1 MEQWFYIG
9 KQFESIAASNKVKQS
24 FEDCNFIE
32 LWKKVARTLAAAKK
46 RTPKRVE
53 SINPEFEYYSLLF
66 ACKFAGKP
74 RKKANRQKET
84 KSFRQS
90 CPFQICLR
98 ASADGNAL
106 EATRMNLSHN
116 HEVSKELY
124 QSLPRQR
131 SLLLELLEEVRSAI
145 KLKTNNKPLRQKIEQ
160 ETGKMVTLKD
170 FSNIKCKSKLSLHT
184 NDIESIVEFLQ
195 KQGTSTVDVM
205 VDNENNFKALFY
217 DNLYMEN
224 MFDKFPEMILAD
236 ATYKLLDLRLP
247 AYLLLVIDGNGFS
260 EIAVLFL
267 VEEESKEVIS
277 SVVNKFKER
286 NEAWFKTKV
295 IMSDKDFIERE
306 IFSACFPEAGLL
318 ICLYHALLSFR
329 REIKCQKMGITSA
342 ECNRALEIIQPI
354 TYSKSEALY
363 NENVK
368 LLQDTKLDT
377 SIDYF
382 MENWDCI

>member
-1 MEQWFYIG
+1 MARFTNGHIG
-9 KQFESIAASNKVKQS
+9 QRFESIAALNEVTQS
-24 FEDCNFIE
+24 LEGCNFIE
-32 LWKKVARTLAAAKK
+32 LWKKDTRTLATATK

-53 SINPEFEYYSLLF
+53 SIKPKFEYYSLLF
-66 ACKFAGKP
+66 ACTFAGKP

-90 CPFQICLR
+90 CPFQIYLS
-98 ASADGNAL
+98 ASEDGNAL
-106 EATRMNLSHN
+106 EVTRMNLSHN

-131 SLLLELLEEVRSAI
+131 SLPFELLEEVKSAI
-145 KLKTNNKPLRQKIEQ
+145 KLKANNKLLRQKIEQ

-170 FSNIKCKSKLSLHT
+170 LSNIKYKSKLSLNK

-205 VDNENNFKALFY
+205 VDNENNFKALLY
-217 DNLYMEN
+217 QDLYMKN
-224 MFDKFPEMILAD
+224 MFDKYPEMILVD

-247 AYLLLVIDGNGFS
+247 VYLLLVIDGNGFS
-260 EIAVLFL
+260 EIVGLFL

-286 NEAWFKTKV
+286 NEAWSKTKV

-306 IFSACFPEAGLL
+306 SFSACFPEAELL
-318 ICLYHALLSFR
+318 ICLYHALRSFR
-329 REIKCQKMGITSA
+329 REITCEKMGITSA
-342 ECNRALEIIQPI
+342 EHNRALEKIQSI
-354 TYSKSEALY
+354 AYSKSETIY
-363 NENVK
+363 KENVK
-368 LLQDTKLDT
+368 LLQDTKLNTVLTT
-377 SIDYF
+377 S
-382 MENWDCI
+382 